1 MGVYQEG
8 INMTAFL
15 PKRPKI
21 PERFSIIPTAQGDFH
36 LYSLTNSLS
45 LSSAIADLLSRLL
58 PLLNGQHDLST
69 ILDELHTF
77 GEEEII
83 ATLEHFLEM
92 GVLEDASSLES
103 ATLSSEEIERYRD
116 QLTFFSHFTLPE
128 SSQHS
133 GAKSPWDTIP
143 KKSLEYQE
151 KLKHACVV
159 VVGLGRLGSQLV
171 KALTLAGVGRIIG
184 IDDGYVNATEAQSD
198 AWFDSSHVDRTRCTA
213 LAERVTHANPWV
225 KFTPLSYSTHSLSEM
240 DGILQEC
247 TFAVLSTDYFN
258 PEEYDAFNLL
268 CLQSKT
274 AWTSCRL
281 TEFEFN
287 IGPTVIPYKTPC
299 YKCFDLR
306 QKSNLTD
313 YEEALILEGYLKA
326 NKLQTGMLTITPGV
340 ELAALEVI
348 KALTYFMEP
357 ATYAHLFSLN
367 LLTLECK
374 RHPILKIPRCSHC
387 GRPSQGYP
395 TIHAWQQLPR
405 EM

>member
-1 MGVYQEG
+1 
-8 INMTAFL
+8 MTAFL

-21 PERFSIIPTAQGDFH
+21 PDRVSIIPIAQGDFH
-36 LYSLTNSLS
+36 LYSRTNSLS
-45 LSSAIADLLSRLL
+45 VSSAVADLLSRLL
-58 PLLNGQHDLST
+58 PLLNGEHDLSD
-69 ILDELHTF
+69 ILDELHSF
-77 GEEEII
+77 GEEQII
-83 ATLEHFLEM
+83 ATLEHFKEM
-92 GVLEDASSLES
+92 GVLEDASSLAS
-103 ATLSSEEIERYRD
+103 VTLSPEEIERYRN

-128 SSQHS
+128 ASQHS
-133 GAKSPWDTIP
+133 GAKNPWDNIP
-143 KKSLEYQE
+143 KHPLEYQE
-151 KLKHACVV
+151 KLKHACVA

-171 KALTLAGVGRIIG
+171 RALALAGVGRIIG
-184 IDDGYVNATEAQSD
+184 IDDGSVLATDAQSD
-198 AWFDSSHVDRTRCTA
+198 AWFDSCHVDRTRCAA
-213 LAERVTHANPWV
+213 LEELITRANPWV
-225 KFTPLSYSTHSLSEM
+225 KFTPLPHSIHSLTEM
-240 DGILQEC
+240 DRILAEC
-247 TFAVLSTDYFN
+247 TFAVLSTDDFN
-258 PEEYDAFNLL
+258 PEQYDAFNLA
-268 CLQSKT
+268 CLQANI

-281 TEFEFN
+281 TEVEFN
-287 IGPTVIPYKTPC
+287 IGPTIIPYKTPC

-326 NKLQTGMLTITPGV
+326 NKLQTGALNITPGV

-395 TIHAWQQLPR
+395 TIHVWQQLQR
-405 EM
+405 ET